1 MKRRVEIRW
10 IFLILTALL
19 TACVTG
25 EDIGSSPATD
35 DEDCYLTIYVYAPDR
50 PVVTRADV
58 GEIAHRT
65 EAESTVHTLKIWV
78 FNHTDGKMIGYLDGT
93 DDQPYLINEKGYQM
107 FKMKL
112 DRNFAEHPG
121 NVDVYA
127 VANEASC
134 GLSLSSSSDLD
145 NAMIGSGYFG
155 TGTLV
160 NEVPTNGLPMSAKL
174 TNMKVKGKFPTL
186 YIADT
191 GDEMASLKLTR
202 AVSKLRFVLCRIK
215 EKEGVTKKL
224 ESIDE
229 ISLDATKIP
238 ATSYLIAPS
247 DDYSYPSTFF
257 STTPSSITYTINI
270 TKENIP
276 DVEDPLV
283 YAYSTQTA
291 QDFEDLINYAI
302 EGKKTDGTDLGEQL
316 KELGLTYFRES
327 DKQLTGTI
335 KYTLEGTEQQETVQ
349 FSMAA
354 PGDFLR
360 NHSWT
365 VYIYFMDTEIHV
377 LTVTNIGMRSWING
391 GSQDNPVYNW

>member
-1 MKRRVEIRW
+1 M
-10 IFLILTALL
+10 LTVLL
-19 TACVTG
+19 TACVKG
-25 EDIGSSPATD
+25 EDIGGSPATD

-78 FNHTDGKMIGYLDGT
+78 FNHTDGKVIGYLDGT

-127 VANEASC
+127 VANEANY
-134 GLSLSSSSDLD
+134 GLTLSSSTTRGDLD

-215 EKEGVTKKL
+215 EKDGVTKKL
-224 ESIDE
+224 KSIDE
-229 ISLDATKIP
+229 ISLDANIIP
-238 ATSYLIAPS
+238 NSSNLVI
-247 DDYSYPSTFF
+247 PSTYNY
-257 STTPSSITYTINI
+257 TYSHDAISYGGVAKTA
-270 TKENIP
+270 IP

-283 YAYSTQTA
+283 YTYSTQTA
-291 QDFEDLINYAI
+291 QDFEDLINSAI
-302 EGKKTDGTDLGEQL
+302 IGKKTDGTDLGEHL

-365 VYIYFMDTEIHV
+365 VYIYFMDKEIHV

>member
-1 MKRRVEIRW
+1 M
-10 IFLILTALL
+10 LTALL
-19 TACVTG
+19 TACATG

-134 GLSLSSSSDLD
+134 GLSLSSSTTRGDLD
-145 NAMIGSGYFG
+145 DAIIGSDYFG
-155 TGTLV
+155 TTTLV
-160 NEVPTNGLPMSAKL
+160 NAVPEGGLPMSAKL

-215 EKEGVTKKL
+215 EKDGVTKKL
-224 ESIDE
+224 KSIDD
-229 ISLDATKIP
+229 ISLDANIIP
-238 ATSYLIAPS
+238 NSSNLVI
-247 DDYSYPSTFF
+247 PSTYNY
-257 STTPSSITYTINI
+257 TYSHDAISYG
-270 TKENIP
+270 
-276 DVEDPLV
+276 DVEKKAIPEVADPLD

-291 QDFEDLINYAI
+291 QDFEDLINSAI
-302 EGKKTDGTDLGEQL
+302 IGKKTDGTDLGEHL

-327 DKQLTGTI
+327 DNQLTGTI

-365 VYIYFMDTEIHV
+365 VYIYFMDKEIHV

>member
-10 IFLILTALL
+10 IFLMLTVLL
-19 TACVTG
+19 TACVKG
-25 EDIGSSPATD
+25 EDIGGSPATG

-215 EKEGVTKKL
+215 EKDGVTKKL
-224 ESIDE
+224 KSIDE
-229 ISLDATKIP
+229 ISLDANIIP
-238 ATSYLIAPS
+238 NSSNLVI
-247 DDYSYPSTFF
+247 PSTYNY
-257 STTPSSITYTINI
+257 TYSHDAISYGGVAKTA
-270 TKENIP
+270 IP

-283 YAYSTQTA
+283 YTYSTQTA
-291 QDFEDLINYAI
+291 QDFEDLINSAI
-302 EGKKTDGTDLGEQL
+302 IGKKTDGTDLGEHL

-365 VYIYFMDTEIHV
+365 VYIYFMDKEIHV